1 MCAHKVTC
9 SAALTFV
16 CFAFWL
22 ILDEEQ
28 MRNSAVHR
36 NSIRGGSSSRLGL
49 GVYGFSRLSG
59 WLMFT

>member
-1 MCAHKVTC
+1 MQIQ
-9 SAALTFV
+9 
-16 CFAFWL
+16 L

-28 MRNSAVHR
+28 MRGNAVHR

-59 WLMFT
+59 WLMLM